1 MFSFVGDTVLD
12 PFLGTGT
19 TSVAAAK
26 WGRNSIGVEVDPH
39 YFEMAQARIQQRNF
53 RVISRRLGDRSVSLQ
68 NFDLEVRLSSFGV
81 PGRYRRSDK
90 DLHPEYVIMAT
101 ARR

>member
-39 YFEMAQARIQQRNF
+39 YFQMAAK
-53 RVISRRLGDRSVSLQ
+53 RVSHESQELFSSSV
-68 NFDLEVRLSSFGV
+68 VRL
-81 PGRYRRSDK
+81 
-90 DLHPEYVIMAT
+90 HE
-101 ARR
+101 